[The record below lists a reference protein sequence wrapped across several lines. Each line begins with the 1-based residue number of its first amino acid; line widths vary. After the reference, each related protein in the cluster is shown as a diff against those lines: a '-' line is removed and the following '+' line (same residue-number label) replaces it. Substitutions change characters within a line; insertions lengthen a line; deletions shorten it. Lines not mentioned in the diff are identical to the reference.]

1 MLLFAL
7 TGKHY
12 KYNIFISACC
22 KPIMSG
28 AGTRNKGKT
37 LIQSKLSFTS
47 TLQPNAKGKLP
58 EATLSTDEK
67 GIKRKFGKQ
76 NRITIPID
84 ACSSFLVNLLVNYY

>member
-1 MLLFAL
+1 
-7 TGKHY
+7 
-12 KYNIFISACC
+12 
-22 KPIMSG
+22 MSG

-84 ACSSFLVNLLVNYY
+84 ACSSFLVNLLVNYYWLAVEKDSLASDLNGDDLSQF